1 MTILITV
8 LSAVISGLSFI
19 TDNTWPILLFA
30 PGLFYF
36 ALYDEKRTMY
46 KGFIFGFIFYM
57 FNSLYLSSFDLSFL
71 TSNLFFQKLF
81 PFLAYLLLC
90 LVEGLFTMLFA
101 KAFIFVKKRTSKK
114 AHPLIFASLW
124 IMYEYLISLPHVFTG
139 YPFGRISIP
148 FASCP
153 AFIQSASLFG
163 ALFIS
168 FLAIYFSSSFAMCFL
183 TKSKKPMLF
192 PLILLIS
199 NTLVSGY
206 LYTIPEK
213 GTPVDVKVVQ
223 NGYGGYDKWLTPP
236 VTIINDSLEEI
247 GDSEIVLFAESA
259 IPLHLNRTK
268 YLKTLSDKAEENNVS
283 VLIGALFE
291 DDDEKRYTSIYQL
304 PYEEGFVYHKIHP
317 VPYGE
322 YYPILD
328 IFSEEAKKAG
338 LSKGSEIKILT
349 DYKLGPIICFDSMFP
364 TYSRHSAK
372 KGARL
377 LCVSTNDSWFSAG
390 NAAKLH
396 LYHSVYRSIENGR
409 YCARSA
415 CTGISAFIDTKGN
428 ILKEIPLNKT
438 GTIKETLLLT
448 DDITPYTVMGDT
460 PMLVYAF
467 LSVIILLVTNKRRNK
482 NVSVK

>member
-1 MTILITV
+1 MAIIITI
-8 LSAVISGLSFI
+8 LSAVISGLAFI
-19 TDNTWPILLFA
+19 TDNTWPLLLFA

-46 KGFIFGFIFYM
+46 KGFVFGFIFYM

-90 LVEGLFTMLFA
+90 LIEGLFTMLLA
-101 KAFIFVKKRTSKK
+101 KAFVFVKKRTPQKS
-114 AHPLIFASLW
+114 HPLIFASLW

-153 AFIQSASLFG
+153 VFIQSASLFG

-168 FLAIYFSSSFAMCFL
+168 FLIIYFASSFAMCFL

-192 PLILLIS
+192 PLILLIA

-206 LYTIPEK
+206 IYTIPEK
-213 GTPVDVKVVQ
+213 GTPVEVKVVQ

-247 GDSEIVLFAESA
+247 NDAKIVLFAESA

-268 YLKTLSDKAEENNVS
+268 YLKDLSDKAEENNVT
-283 VLIGALFE
+283 VLIGALYE
-291 DDDEKRYTSIYQL
+291 DDNEKRYTSIYQL
-304 PYEEGFVYHKIHP
+304 PYEEGKVYHKIHP

-328 IFSEEAKKAG
+328 IFFEEAREAG
-338 LSKGSEIKILT
+338 LSKGTEVKTLT
-349 DYKLGPIICFDSMFP
+349 DYDLGPIICFDSMFP
-364 TYSRHSAK
+364 TYSRNTTK
-372 KGARL
+372 IGARL
-377 LCVSTNDSWFSAG
+377 LCVSTNDSWFSTG
-390 NAAKLH
+390 NAARLH

-428 ILKEIPLNKT
+428 ILSEIPLNET
-438 GTIKETLLLT
+438 GTIIKTLLLT
-448 DDITPYTVMGDT
+448 DEITPYTLMGDT
-460 PMLVYAF
+460 PMLAYAF
-467 LSVIILLVTNKRRNK
+467 LSLLILLFINKRRNK
-482 NVSVK
+482 NVSDK